1 MTSAMKEPLFAS
13 ALSTEP
19 NSSNALAATARDLAS
34 GLAGRKP
41 DLVAVFVSHHH
52 GEAIESLGPSVA
64 RHTGARNVIG
74 CTGESIVGT
83 SQEVERG
90 PALALWAGV
99 MPDTELRPFTA
110 VATQEGDKF
119 QFSSL
124 PDVRD
129 PSRAGILLLAD
140 PFTFPASEYLE
151 AINDSL
157 PGVPVVGGMA
167 SGGSGPGQNL
177 LLTQDGIVESGAVG
191 IVIEGGIEVRSIVS
205 QGCRPVGKPY
215 VITGCKDNF
224 ILKLG
229 GKTALQA
236 LMEIIPELS
245 PQDRTLLQN
254 RPFIGL
260 AIDAA
265 KSNFERGDFL
275 VRGMIGIEQKV
286 GALAVNDTGI
296 RVGQTVQFLVRDAAS
311 AGEDLVHLMRERA
324 GAPPRDSTG
333 APPRD
338 STGTPPQDSTGAPA
352 RDSTGASLGGAAH
365 ASSARPAPNRPSTM
379 GALLFSC
386 NGRGSRMFSTPNHD
400 IGCVQTAF
408 ERAVPAAGF
417 FAMGEIGPVGGRN
430 FLHGFT
436 ASVAVF
442 RPRES

>member
-19 NSSNALAATARDLAS
+19 DSSNALAATARDLAS

-90 PALALWAGV
+90 PALSLWAGV
-99 MPDTELRPFTA
+99 MPDTELRPFAA
-110 VATQEGDKF
+110 VASQEGDKF
-119 QFSSL
+119 HFSSL

-129 PSRAGILLLAD
+129 PARAGILLLAD

-191 IVIEGGIEVRSIVS
+191 IVIEGSIEVRSIVS

-260 AIDAA
+260 AIDAS

-324 GAPPRDSTG
+324 RGRADAPPMRPDSV
-333 APPRD
+333 
-338 STGTPPQDSTGAPA
+338 
-352 RDSTGASLGGAAH
+352 
-365 ASSARPAPNRPSTM
+365 

-400 IGCVQTAF
+400 IACVQTAF
-408 ERAVPAAGF
+408 EHAVPAAGF